1 MKWPLHVLWKFQVDC
16 KDGCHDEE
24 PDRDFFFFN
33 GGYSPLL
40 MLLSNSSNLVGLHTE
55 LVLRDLGLKSTLHE
69 VIHSSPTGH

>member
-1 MKWPLHVLWKFQVDC
+1 MSSESFRWIVKMVVMMKSQTEIFC
-16 KDGCHDEE
+16 
-24 PDRDFFFFN
+24 FFN

-55 LVLRDLGLKSTLHE
+55 LVLCDLGLKSTLHE